1 MKLSYQQSYLLQGAL
16 GALIINLALF
26 GLLPGMIHMD
36 TRPGDLESLN
46 VVTFTRFK
54 PQPLQPE
61 PKKKEDVEEE
71 KQPEKI
77 HKIVHHENLNVPKQQ
92 LKMQLPNLDLDIDPR
107 LAGGIPV
114 IASATP
120 GPVAAAVSG
129 AGPDFNAVMDLDAVD
144 TIPVPRYK
152 AAPRYPYRAK
162 RMGREGTVK
171 IRFLVD
177 KEGNV
182 SDVKILEANP
192 PGFFEEA
199 VLDAVSAWK
208 YAPGEL
214 MGRKVATLVT
224 TSVVFQLEK

>member
-36 TRPGDLESLN
+36 TRSGDLESLN

-61 PKKKEDVEEE
+61 PKKKEEAEEE
-71 KQPEKI
+71 KKPEKI
-77 HKIVHHENLNVPKQQ
+77 HNIVHHENLNVPKQQ
-92 LKMQLPNLDLDIDPR
+92 LKMELPSLDLDIDPR
-107 LAGGIPV
+107 LAGGIPMV
-114 IASATP
+114 AQATH
-120 GPVAAAVSG
+120 GPVAAT
-129 AGPDFNAVMDLDAVD
+129 GPDFNAVMDLDAVD

-177 KEGNV
+177 KDGNV